1 MSEPVTFES
10 LNLSPAILKAVEELG
25 YKTPSE
31 IQAQCIP
38 LLLERKDV
46 LGLAQTGT
54 GKTAAFALPL
64 LNNIDASVKQPQI
77 LVLTPT
83 RELAIQVAEAFESF
97 AKFTKGVEVLA
108 LYGGQSYSIQ
118 LSALRRGAQ
127 IIVATPGRLI
137 DHINRKTINLS
148 GLSALVLDE
157 ADEMLRMGFIED
169 VENIMEQ
176 TPEDKQT
183 CLFSATMPK
192 QIQSICSKYLDNA
205 EQVRISPRNS
215 TVATVEQVYWQA
227 DVHKNKAIVR
237 FLEAEEYDGAIVF
250 VRTRNDTVQLAE
262 LLEHEG
268 FNAAPLN
275 GDMNQQAR
283 ERTIERLKAGL
294 VDIVIATDVAARGLD
309 VDRLSLVINYDIP
322 QDCEAYVHRIGRTGR
337 AGRSGKAILFVKNS
351 ERYLLKNIVRH
362 TKSDIAQVD
371 LPSAKV
377 VETKRKQALQTKLA
391 AALEH
396 KDIEFFNGVAAELA
410 QNLELDITDLAGA
423 LLCLAQH
430 ATPLKVEELSVKRE
444 RSREGRE
451 RGERGERSERREGRE
466 GRERGERRERGD
478 RAERGERSERAE
490 RRPRNSDTPMDT
502 YRIEIGREHGIQVK
516 NIVGA
521 IANEADISSKFIG
534 DIRLFDEHSTV
545 QLPQDM
551 PADMLAH
558 FQNVM
563 VCQRPMRMTKSTHPA
578 DSGDAKRSFKA
589 PRGEGRG
596 EGRNESRNESR
607 SESRGARGS
616 RDDRGARPEKRVRKE
631 RRSVS
636 FS

>member
-1 MSEPVTFES
+1 MSEPVTFKS
-10 LNLSPAILKAVEELG
+10 LDLSPAILKAVEEQG

-64 LNNIDASVKQPQI
+64 LNNIDPATKQPQI

-83 RELAIQVAEAFESF
+83 RELAIQVAEAFEQY

-108 LYGGQSYSIQ
+108 LYGGQSYGIQ

-148 GLSALVLDE
+148 DLKALVLDE
-157 ADEMLRMGFIED
+157 ADEMLRMGFIDD
-169 VENIMEQ
+169 VENIMEK
-176 TPEDKQT
+176 TPENKQT

-205 EQVRISPRNS
+205 EQVHISARNS
-215 TVATVEQVYWQA
+215 TVSSVEQVFWRA
-227 DVHKNKAIVR
+227 SVHKNKAIVR
-237 FLEAEEYDGAIVF
+237 FLEAEQYEGAIVF

-262 LLEHEG
+262 LLEQQG
-268 FNAAPLN
+268 FSAAPLN

-283 ERTIERLKAGL
+283 ERTVERLKSGL
-294 VDIVIATDVAARGLD
+294 LDIVIATDVAARGLD

-322 QDCEAYVHRIGRTGR
+322 QDSEAYVHRIGRTGR
-337 AGRSGKAILFVKNS
+337 AGRTGKAILFVKHN
-351 ERYLLKNIVRH
+351 ERYLLRNIMRH
-362 TKSDIAQVD
+362 TKSEITEVE
-371 LPSAKV
+371 LPSAQV
-377 VETKRKQALQTKLA
+377 VEEKRIAALQTKLTN
-391 AALEH
+391 ALEH
-396 KDIEFFNGVAAELA
+396 KDINFFNEVAAGLA
-410 QNLELDITDLAGA
+410 EKLELSQEQLAGA
-423 LLCLAQH
+423 MLCLAQQQ
-430 ATPLKVEELSVKRE
+430 TPLKVEDIKIQQRE
-444 RSREGRE
+444 RRDRDDRRDNNRRGERNDRQGRGRE
-451 RGERGERSERREGRE
+451 RN
-466 GRERGERRERGD
+466 GERRERPE
-478 RAERGERSERAE
+478 RERG
-490 RRPRNSDTPMDT
+490 PRNSSQGPMDT
-502 YRIEIGREHGIQVK
+502 YRIEVGRDHGVQVK

-534 DIRLFDEHSTV
+534 DIRLFNEHSTV
-545 QLPQDM
+545 QLPQNM
-551 PADMLAH
+551 PSDVLSH
-558 FQNVM
+558 FNNV
-563 VCQRPMRMTKSTHPA
+563 VICKRPMKLTKSTHNA
-578 DSGDAKRSFKA
+578 DQAGSERRNDRSDRKRSSGDKRA
-589 PRGEGRG
+589 PRRDGE
-596 EGRNESRNESR
+596 N
-607 SESRGARGS
+607 
-616 RDDRGARPEKRVRKE
+616 KE

>member
-1 MSEPVTFES
+1 MSEPVTFKS
-10 LNLSPAILKAVEELG
+10 LDLSPAILKAVEEQG

-64 LNNIDASVKQPQI
+64 LNNIDPATKQPQI

-83 RELAIQVAEAFESF
+83 RELAIQVAEAFEQY

-108 LYGGQSYSIQ
+108 LYGGQSYGIQ

-148 GLSALVLDE
+148 DLKALVLDE
-157 ADEMLRMGFIED
+157 ADEMLRMGFIDD
-169 VENIMEQ
+169 VENIMEK
-176 TPEDKQT
+176 TPENKQT

-205 EQVRISPRNS
+205 EQVHISARNS
-215 TVATVEQVYWQA
+215 TVSSVEQVFWRA
-227 DVHKNKAIVR
+227 SVHKNKAIVR
-237 FLEAEEYDGAIVF
+237 FLEAEQYEGAIVF

-262 LLEHEG
+262 LLEQQG
-268 FNAAPLN
+268 FSAAPLN

-283 ERTIERLKAGL
+283 ERTVERLKSGL
-294 VDIVIATDVAARGLD
+294 LDIVIATDVAARGLD

-322 QDCEAYVHRIGRTGR
+322 QDSEAYVHRIGRTGR
-337 AGRSGKAILFVKNS
+337 AGRTGKAILFVKHN
-351 ERYLLKNIVRH
+351 ERYLLRNIMKH
-362 TKSDIAQVD
+362 TKSEIAEVE
-371 LPSAKV
+371 LPSAQV
-377 VETKRKQALQTKLA
+377 VEEKRIAALQTKLTN
-391 AALEH
+391 ALEH
-396 KDIEFFNGVAAELA
+396 KDINFFNEVAAGLA
-410 QNLELDITDLAGA
+410 EKLELSQEDLAGA
-423 LLCLAQH
+423 MLCLAQQQ
-430 ATPLKVEELSVKRE
+430 TPLKVEDIKIQQRE
-444 RSREGRE
+444 RRDRDDRRDNRRGERNDRQGRE
-451 RGERGERSERREGRE
+451 RNGQGRERNGQGRERSERG
-466 GRERGERRERGD
+466 
-478 RAERGERSERAE
+478 
-490 RRPRNSDTPMDT
+490 PRNSSQGPMDT
-502 YRIEIGREHGIQVK
+502 YRIEVGRDHGVQVK

-534 DIRLFDEHSTV
+534 DIRLFNEHSTV
-545 QLPQDM
+545 QLPQNM
-551 PADMLAH
+551 PNDVLNH
-558 FQNVM
+558 FNNV
-563 VCQRPMRMTKSTHPA
+563 VICKRPMKLTKSTHSA
-578 DSGDAKRSFKA
+578 DQGGSERRNDRGGDRKRPSADKRA
-589 PRGEGRG
+589 PRRD
-596 EGRNESRNESR
+596 
-607 SESRGARGS
+607 SEN
-616 RDDRGARPEKRVRKE
+616 KE